1 MVCAAVV
8 AAVDAKA
15 GVVVVDADRLV
26 ARLFDARVSVPAV
39 IAVEVV
45 EVVEA
50 VEAAALKC

>member
-1 MVCAAVV
+1 LVCAAVV